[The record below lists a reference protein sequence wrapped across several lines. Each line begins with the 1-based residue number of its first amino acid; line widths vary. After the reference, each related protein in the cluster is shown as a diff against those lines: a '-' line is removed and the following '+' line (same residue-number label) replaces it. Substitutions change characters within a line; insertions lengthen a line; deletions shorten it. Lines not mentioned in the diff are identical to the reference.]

1 MLWVR
6 RLVLV
11 TKGST
16 LERSDKLHDL
26 ARHVVIPD
34 GIVSTGWPS
43 VRETLAELGITLDPW
58 QQGAAQLILSKDA
71 DGSYAT
77 TVGGV
82 TMSIPRQVGK
92 TFMIGW
98 IVFALCIKH
107 ANLTVTW
114 SAHKKDTADET
125 FAGMK
130 SMAATP
136 QMVPHIDRTPDNGSE
151 QKIEF
156 TNGSRVVFG
165 ARERG
170 FGRGFTMVD
179 IAVFDEAQILTERA
193 VDDMVPAQNA
203 SPNALTI
210 MIGTP
215 PKPLDPSEIFEE
227 ARRAA
232 LSGDSDDSL
241 YIEFSADRNA
251 DPEDREQWRKA
262 NPSYPSRTKEKSMMR
277 MKRKLTPDS
286 FKREALGIW
295 DEVASRKTAFPPG
308 AWEDCRV
315 ESPSN
320 DWPVAAVGIDMN
332 PERTWVSVSLAMF
345 SDDGLHLEVAE
356 TESFSESGTAELVNW
371 IQRLAR
377 RRTPIVVDAFSPA
390 RTFEPML
397 KEKKCLVRVLSS
409 AEFAQAC
416 MGLHDAVREGTVSHF
431 DQEHLNASIAGAT
444 KKPVGKAGAWA
455 FARDDIEVDLTQ
467 IMSVTCAHFGAV
479 KFARRPSAGGDSKSE
494 GGVSIC

>member
-1 MLWVR
+1 
-6 RLVLV
+6 
-11 TKGST
+11 
-16 LERSDKLHDL
+16 
-26 ARHVVIPD
+26 
-34 GIVSTGWPS
+34 
-43 VRETLAELGITLDPW
+43 LAELGITLDPW

-71 DGSYAT
+71 DGYYAT

-98 IVFALCIKH
+98 IAFALCIKH
-107 ANLTVTW
+107 DDLTVTW

-125 FAGMK
+125 FSGMK

-136 QMVPHIDRTPDNGSE
+136 RMAPHIDRTPDNGSE

-170 FGRGFTMVD
+170 FGRGFTKVD

-215 PKPLDPSEIFEE
+215 PKPIDPSEIFEE

-232 LSGDSDDSL
+232 LSGDSEDSL
-241 YIEFSADRNA
+241 YIEFSADPKA
-251 DPEDREQWRKA
+251 DPDDRDQWRKA
-262 NPSYPSRTKEKSMMR
+262 NPSYPLRTKEKSMLRMR
-277 MKRKLTPDS
+277 RKLTKDS
-286 FKREALGIW
+286 FLREAMGIW
-295 DEVASRKTAFPPG
+295 DEMASRKTAFPPG
-308 AWEDCRV
+308 AWEGRKI
-315 ESPSN
+315 EHPSD

-345 SDDGLHLEVAE
+345 SDEGLHLEVAE
-356 TESFSESGTAELVNW
+356 TEPFNESGSAELVNW
-371 IQRLAR
+371 IQKLAR
-377 RRTPIVVDAFSPA
+377 RRTPVVIDAFSPA

-397 KEKKCLVRVLSS
+397 KEKKCMVRILSTP
-409 AEFAQAC
+409 EFAQAC
-416 MGLHDAVREGTVSHF
+416 MGLHDAVREGTVTHF
-431 DQEHLNASIAGAT
+431 DQEQLNASVAGAT
-444 KKPVGKAGAWA
+444 KKPVGKAGSWA
-455 FARDDIEVDLTQ
+455 FARDDVEVDLTQ

-479 KFARRPSAGGDSKSE
+479 KFARKPAASAGSSG
-494 GGVSIC
+494 GGVTVC

>member
-1 MLWVR
+1 
-6 RLVLV
+6 
-11 TKGST
+11 
-16 LERSDKLHDL
+16 
-26 ARHVVIPD
+26 VIPD
-34 GIVSTGWPS
+34 GIDHTGWPA
-43 VRETLAELGITLDPW
+43 VRDTLALLGIRLDPW

-71 DGSYAT
+71 EGYYAT

-98 IVFALCIKH
+98 IVFALCIIFPG
-107 ANLTVTW
+107 LTITW

-136 QMVPHIDRTPDNGSE
+136 KMAPHIDRTPDNGSE

-156 TNGSRVVFG
+156 SNGSRVVFG

-170 FGRGFTMVD
+170 FGRGFTKVD
-179 IAVFDEAQILTERA
+179 IVVFDEAQILTERA

-215 PKPLDPSEIFEE
+215 PKPIDPSEIFEE

-232 LSGDSDDSL
+232 LSGESTDSL

-251 DPEDREQWRKA
+251 DPDDKAQWRKA
-262 NPSYPSRTKEKSMMR
+262 NPSYPARTKEKAMLRMR
-277 MKRKLTPDS
+277 RKLTKDS
-286 FKREALGIW
+286 FLREAMGIW
-295 DEVASRKTAFPPG
+295 DELASRKNAFPAG
-308 AWEDCRV
+308 AWEGCLIED
-315 ESPSN
+315 PSE

-356 TESFSESGTAELVNW
+356 TEAFNESGSAELINW
-371 IQRLAR
+371 VQKLAR
-377 RRTPIVVDAFSPA
+377 RRTPVIIDAFSPA

-397 KEKKCLVRVLSS
+397 KEKKCMVRILSS
-409 AEFAQAC
+409 SEFAQAC
-416 MGLHDAVREGTVSHF
+416 MGIHDAVREGTVTHF
-431 DQEHLNASIAGAT
+431 GQKHLDDSVAGAT

-455 FARDDIEVDLTQ
+455 FARDDVDVDLTQ
-467 IMSVTCAHFGAV
+467 IMSITCAHFGAV
-479 KFARRPSAGGDSKSE
+479 KFGHRPAKVSDPR
-494 GGVSIC
+494 GGVTVC